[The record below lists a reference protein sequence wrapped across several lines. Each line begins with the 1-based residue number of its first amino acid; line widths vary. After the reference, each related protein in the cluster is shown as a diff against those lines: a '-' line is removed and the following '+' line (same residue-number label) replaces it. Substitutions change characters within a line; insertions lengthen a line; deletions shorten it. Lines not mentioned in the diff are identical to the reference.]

1 MDAFGYKKDTNG
13 KTIFAWVLRDVD
25 QKILLLR
32 NELGVFK
39 DVFTIIGGA
48 EMDFFEEAVPLVEK
62 QGFVFDFNEKSQE
75 LLIRFPLSK
84 ISNLYEFRFEK
95 LEPAL
100 HYTLQ
105 GSGNGFCDYAYCD
118 DEYLNFI
125 PWVYATEVA
134 VETIQAIVKKEFG
147 DLDNLDSIWTSK
159 DGEPKEQL
167 WGSSKD

>member
-1 MDAFGYKKDTNG
+1 MDAFGYKKAANG

-25 QKILLLR
+25 QKVLLLT

-39 DVFTIIGGA
+39 ETFTIIGGS
-48 EMDFFEEAVPLVEK
+48 EMDFFKEAIPSVEK

-100 HYTLQ
+100 HDTLQ
-105 GSGNGFCDYAYCD
+105 GSGNGFCDYGYCD
-118 DEYLNFI
+118 DEYLNLV
-125 PWVYATEVA
+125 PWVYAPNVA
-134 VETIQAIVKKEFG
+134 VETIQAVVQKELG
-147 DLDNLDSIWTSK
+147 DLGCLDSIWTSK
-159 DGEPKEQL
+159 DGVPQKKL
-167 WGSSKD
+167 WESKKD